1 MGVEKLILKK
11 KKCDFSFPKVFL
23 ITFSEGNSRAD
34 VEKNTSNDTF
44 VCDDDAHIVVLCTC
58 SPFFCTRWLLLRSKK
73 TTLKINLTIKSKK
86 NSSIRNLLTKK
97 CEKHKMNGQALQ
109 KMANTIF

>member
-1 MGVEKLILKK
+1 MGEEKLVLE

-23 ITFSEGNSRAD
+23 ITFFEGNSRAD

-86 NSSIRNLLTKK
+86 KTQVQETSLRKNAKNTK
-97 CEKHKMNGQALQ
+97 
-109 KMANTIF
+109 